1 MGASQTL
8 REVNSPLGPDG
19 PMGPTG
25 ASRKRMEHELAR
37 RGVDVD
43 TLSFSEQVEFAAE
56 YGEQRAARRFNAN
69 SGLMDRVIG
78 AGFAFVIGI
87 IMLNFLF
94 GIELVNNSSGPF
106 ADQLSTV
113 ENVIGAAIVLGAL
126 GILALAG
133 YYARSMLGGM

>member
-1 MGASQTL
+1 MSAT
-8 REVNSPLGPDG
+8 
-19 PMGPTG
+19 
-25 ASRKRMEHELAR
+25 
-37 RGVDVD
+37 
-43 TLSFSEQVEFAAE
+43 
-56 YGEQRAARRFNAN
+56 
-69 SGLMDRVIG
+69 SGLMDRIIG
-78 AGFAFVIGI
+78 GGFAFVIGI

>member
-1 MGASQTL
+1 MGLTQTAKK
-8 REVNSPLGPDG
+8 RFG
-19 PMGPTG
+19 
-25 ASRKRMEHELAR
+25 KRM
-37 RGVDVD
+37 
-43 TLSFSEQVEFAAE
+43 
-56 YGEQRAARRFNAN
+56 NAG

-94 GIELVNNSSGPF
+94 DLELVNNSSGPF
-106 ADQLSTV
+106 ASQLTTV

-133 YYARSMLGGM
+133 FYARSMLGGGR